1 MKLQSK
7 LFITAALAVGAFSF
21 SPSSA
26 WAQQTDDANKPS
38 AGQQVGDAAKKAV
51 DKTEQAVGLEASDD
65 PAKNAESIKG
75 VIAQVADASL
85 TKGGLDDVAE
95 RFCSA
100 DRDRL
105 NQNKDA
111 LKNNSQL
118 DGRIDQF
125 QKDWKAKYNQ
135 DFKIPDKD
143 AVYTGDFAMI
153 TQGDEARTAS
163 AKVDP
168 SGAAPADTNARN
180 FAIVMIPQSHGMAA
194 VSVPFVHEAGGWKI
208 NIPDSVDANK
218 LRDGVQG
225 ALTRCDDMKDK
236 WPADVNDAYR
246 AVSHDILIGIIGV
259 SPDAQAQPAAGQL
272 PADQG
277 TAPAAPA
284 QPGQP
289 AQPGK

>member
-7 LFITAALAVGAFSF
+7 LFIAAALAVGTFSI
-21 SPSSA
+21 SPT
-26 WAQQTDDANKPS
+26 WAQNTDAHQPS
-38 AGQQVGDAAKKAV
+38 AAQKTGDAIGNAAEKTV
-51 DKTEQAVGLEASDD
+51 DKTEQAVGLQASDD
-65 PAKNAESIKG
+65 PAKNADSIKV
-75 VIAQVADASL
+75 VIVEVAQAAL
-85 TKGGLDDVAE
+85 TKGGLDDIAE
-95 RFCSA
+95 RFSSA

-111 LKNNSQL
+111 LKNNSEL
-118 DGRIDQF
+118 DGRVAQF

-143 AVYTGDFAMI
+143 AVYTGEFAMI

-168 SGAAPADTNARN
+168 SAAASTDTNARN

-208 NIPDSVDANK
+208 NLPDSVDANK

-225 ALTRCDDMKDK
+225 ALTRCDEMKDK

-259 SPDAQAQPAAGQL
+259 SADAQQAAQPAAGQL

-284 QPGQP
+284 AP
-289 AQPGK
+289 ASPSK

>member
-7 LFITAALAVGAFSF
+7 LFIAAALAVGAFSI
-21 SPSSA
+21 SPT
-26 WAQQTDDANKPS
+26 WAQQSDDAKKPG
-38 AGQQVGDAAKKAV
+38 AIEKAV
-51 DKTEQAVGLEASDD
+51 DKSEQAVGLEASDD
-65 PAKNAESIKG
+65 PAKNAESIRG

-95 RFCSA
+95 RFSKA

-118 DGRIDQF
+118 DGRVDQF

-143 AVYTGDFAMI
+143 AVYTADFAMI

-168 SGAAPADTNARN
+168 NGAAAPADTNARN

-208 NIPDSVDANK
+208 NIPDSIDANK

-259 SPDAQAQPAAGQL
+259 SADAAAQPAAGQL

-284 QPGQP
+284 AP